1 MAQRGS
7 ELKFSIQICILM
19 LNFHCVTQ
27 AALTEKFLVQLFKYL
42 PRLLFSN
49 QKLIYLSLLPSSMIP
64 ASWQRS
70 WHAQILQQWYHNF
83 NMNFESCSFRQIKKI
98 ACGSSRN
105 LSQMVKVDECQDTIT
120 TQLETC
126 HLSKSGLSEAELI
139 LGTLC
144 NRTVEGR
151 RRQNLIV
158 WPAWQLDS
166 SAYLRN
172 FRFTT
177 AVLLPFTTWKQALWG
192 REENV
197 ITFIQLLSLQLIV
210 LKKNWLKRGQC
221 FSSKPFKP

>member
-19 LNFHCVTQ
+19 LNFHCVTP
-27 AALTEKFLVQLFKYL
+27 AALTEKFLVQLSKYL

-70 WHAQILQQWYHNF
+70 WHVQILQRWYHNF

-151 RRQNLIV
+151 RRQNGKISLCDQRNNLIRQHIYV
-158 WPAWQLDS
+158 ISGLRLPS
-166 SAYLRN
+166 SCLSR
-172 FRFTT
+172 
-177 AVLLPFTTWKQALWG
+177 
-192 REENV
+192 RENKLFEV
-197 ITFIQLLSLQLIV
+197 VRKT
-210 LKKNWLKRGQC
+210 
-221 FSSKPFKP
+221 

>member
-49 QKLIYLSLLPSSMIP
+49 QKLIYLSLPSSMIP

-70 WHAQILQQWYHNF
+70 WHAQILQRWYHNF

-151 RRQNLIV
+151 RPQNLIV
-158 WPAWQLDS
+158 WA
-166 SAYLRN
+166 A
-172 FRFTT
+172 
-177 AVLLPFTTWKQALWG
+177 
-192 REENV
+192 
-197 ITFIQLLSLQLIV
+197 
-210 LKKNWLKRGQC
+210 
-221 FSSKPFKP
+221 